1 MDQFYDVAVIGAGP
15 SGIAAAVYAS
25 KAGAKTVL
33 LEKDSV
39 IGGTAFKAH
48 DSTLNGQSLSFM
60 DGLLHG
66 ITKKAWGNIIFDPE
80 ELLDRYYYLL
90 ENHTISVLSGH
101 EVMSVEA
108 NGKKITSVVCSSSA
122 GKSVISAKIII
133 DASGTLA
140 VENLTGTNDST
151 LPSYM
156 YMTGLIG
163 KVEAVGGK
171 CYTDEAKKLLLEK
184 IAQAQ
189 ELGKLD
195 KNLFIEIH
203 PTIRADIAHIT
214 IRYDYNED
222 SPGFTMRK
230 QMNAAVGFLQ
240 SFGYGF
246 ENVSLI
252 SSSKEVFS
260 PAQGSFN
267 AKYTLTLEDITQN
280 RYFNDQVAALPDG
293 DGDDDRIYYIP
304 YGALLSKSFENL
316 LLCGRNIGATAN
328 AIRRIDAIPTH
339 FETGKAAG
347 IAVGIAIKNDM
358 PVGEV
363 SAYEIKSKT
372 ERSVSDKIEVMNEAL
387 GTENQS
393 SALADAPA
401 IPEPLKSA
409 AVSIGISKAFDE
421 DDGAKAKSFEALDK
435 ALSFLDEDNL
445 KPSVQAPDAD
455 IQNFSEDL
463 SFSLN
468 QNIVSV
474 KKSEE
479 KENDVESLFD
489 KLGDFSEI
497 AKNYEPQD
505 EAKPAST
512 VDDAAD
518 DSPLSNDESILPEKD
533 NDNIPVDTASQP
545 EENRSAVILN
555 DYFEDESLFSSAPE
569 KLNEEKPQEKHE
581 TDEKLIDATA
591 NEPVAESLEPLIRN
605 EVTTKDDIL
614 SLLYD
619 TDEKQAQHKESAITF
634 NPNEN
639 IVANDLSLLYEEKK
653 PAVKKK
659 PDGKDKVDSMLDM
672 IYEITDPLEKK
683 ADISPEEAF
692 HAELMP
698 KKNVE
703 KEDDTLEIHDK
714 FKSIKDFLYDNDDE

>member
-48 DSTLNGQSLSFM
+48 VSTLNGQPRALM

-101 EVMSVEA
+101 EVISVEA
-108 NGKKITSVVCSSSA
+108 NGEKITSVVCSSSA

-133 DASGTLA
+133 DASGALA
-140 VENLTGTNDST
+140 VENLTGTNDSA
-151 LPSYM
+151 LPSDM

-171 CYTDEAKKLLLEK
+171 CYTGEAKKLLLEK

-189 ELGKLD
+189 ELGNLD

-293 DGDDDRIYYIP
+293 DGDDDRLYYIP

-328 AIRRIDAIPTH
+328 AIRQIDAIPTH

-358 PVGEV
+358 PIGEV

-372 ERSVSDKIEVMNEAL
+372 EKSVSDKIEVMNEAL
-387 GTENQS
+387 ITENQS
-393 SALADAPA
+393 SASADAPA
-401 IPEPLKSA
+401 MAEPLKSD

-421 DDGAKAKSFEALDK
+421 DGDTKAKSFEALDR
-435 ALSFLDEDNL
+435 ALSFLGEDNL
-445 KPSVQAPDAD
+445 TPSVQATSGD
-455 IQNFSEDL
+455 IENFAEDL

-468 QNIVSV
+468 QNIGSTEQN
-474 KKSEE
+474 EE
-479 KENDVESLFD
+479 KENEVENLFD

-518 DSPLSNDESILPEKD
+518 DSPLSNDESNLPEKD
-533 NDNIPVDTASQP
+533 NDNISENTASQP
-545 EENRSAVILN
+545 EENRPAVVLN
-555 DYFEDESLFSSAPE
+555 DYFEDESLFSNAPE
-569 KLNEEKPQEKHE
+569 KLNEEKHE
-581 TDEKLIDATA
+581 TDEKQIDTTDK
-591 NEPVAESLEPLIRN
+591 PVVESLEPLIRN

-653 PAVKKK
+653 PASKKK